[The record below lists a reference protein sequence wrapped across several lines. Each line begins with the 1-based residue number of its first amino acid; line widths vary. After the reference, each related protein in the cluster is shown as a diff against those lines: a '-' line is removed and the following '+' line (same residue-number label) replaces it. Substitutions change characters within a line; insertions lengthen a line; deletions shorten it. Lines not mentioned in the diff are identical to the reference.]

1 MNRIFDY
8 SKKRIA
14 AAGVVAAILMIL
26 TGMAVKAD
34 GLTAWKLALGI
45 FISLLLGGSLLIR
58 KELRFPKWVSALLIP
73 LLPILTLCLTECFT
87 HVPQDLTPSIFF
99 LNYLAYLI
107 LCLVGCAVFGSTR
120 SGLTFGTLVPM
131 IFGLV
136 NYYVVSFRSSPIVP
150 WDLYSMG
157 TAASVAANYNLDVPF
172 RLLFVIFGFLA
183 VIFVGRRTSLDFQK
197 KKWKLR
203 LVSAVASVGLL
214 LGYVQ
219 AVKAEEVGELAG
231 LDTTLFTPNVLYRNN
246 GLIAAFVSNLKFMDV
261 EKPDGYSV
269 SAAEKLAETVETETE
284 NQTVTK
290 ATKESPNIFVIM
302 NEAFSDLAVYGDFET
317 SEDYMPFIHSLK
329 ESEGAEIGELYV
341 SVKGGNTANT
351 EFEFLT
357 GNSMGFL
364 PAGSVPYQ
372 QYIKQEQPSLATHL
386 GALGYVTSAL
396 HPYRAAGWCRD
407 KVYPWL
413 GFENTYFQ
421 SDFENPTKLRG
432 YVDDESAFRKLTE
445 LYEER
450 KGENPL
456 FAFEVTMQNHGGYS
470 KEYADLFPDIRL
482 NGYEGKETTNTE
494 ATEKYLTLIQKT
506 DAAFKELTEYFAS
519 QEEPT
524 VILMFGDHQPS
535 DYICNPILRLMGQDS
550 SIRESSVDE
559 LRKGYVVPYILWS
572 NYDLEKEEDNAIS
585 ANYLGG
591 YLLDKIGLPLSGYQ
605 GWLSGLREEYPVITA
620 NFYAEGADDELT
632 FHKWEELPSGSGVRD
647 YNILQYNN
655 LSDWKHRLTN
665 FFE

>member
-107 LCLVGCAVFGSTR
+107 LCLLGCAVFGSTR

-183 VIFVGRRTSLDFQK
+183 VIFVGRRTSLDFRK

-219 AVKAEEVGELAG
+219 AVKTEEVGELAG

-329 ESEGAEIGELYV
+329 ESEGAEIGELYL
-341 SVKGGNTANT
+341 SVK
-351 EFEFLT
+351 
-357 GNSMGFL
+357 
-364 PAGSVPYQ
+364 
-372 QYIKQEQPSLATHL
+372 
-386 GALGYVTSAL
+386 
-396 HPYRAAGWCRD
+396 
-407 KVYPWL
+407 
-413 GFENTYFQ
+413 
-421 SDFENPTKLRG
+421 
-432 YVDDESAFRKLTE
+432 
-445 LYEER
+445 
-450 KGENPL
+450 
-456 FAFEVTMQNHGGYS
+456 
-470 KEYADLFPDIRL
+470 
-482 NGYEGKETTNTE
+482 
-494 ATEKYLTLIQKT
+494 
-506 DAAFKELTEYFAS
+506 
-519 QEEPT
+519 
-524 VILMFGDHQPS
+524 
-535 DYICNPILRLMGQDS
+535 
-550 SIRESSVDE
+550 
-559 LRKGYVVPYILWS
+559 
-572 NYDLEKEEDNAIS
+572 
-585 ANYLGG
+585 
-591 YLLDKIGLPLSGYQ
+591 
-605 GWLSGLREEYPVITA
+605 
-620 NFYAEGADDELT
+620 
-632 FHKWEELPSGSGVRD
+632 
-647 YNILQYNN
+647 
-655 LSDWKHRLTN
+655 
-665 FFE
+665 